1 MTTIAHTD
9 ELKLDLS
16 ALPVNRSA
24 VTIYAKQED
33 SARRVG
39 ITLQEN
45 GENYTIPDGVSV
57 MLRALKPDGSFV
69 LTDCPFE
76 NHYVYLDLPREM
88 LTCAGTV
95 RAEICLTIGEEILSS
110 ATFYVEVVPGAMSD
124 IPSTNELSALS
135 KALEAAAILTEQ
147 ALAPVAVETV
157 LVGDGFNANVIS
169 PYMHTVAPVWKDG
182 SFRFDDGDGYQFS
195 QSHYAYTAGYLF
207 FFDSDDHT
215 SYCKLIGSGD
225 VCTGFVRFRPLGISG
240 GLGDEFRKLLDGE
253 VVEGR
258 ALLNEDQVKKLTD
271 LTSRFSIT
279 ANSTRYYMIEMTM
292 YATLYMWADYF
303 INYLY
308 RGKTIDFG
316 DGVQR
321 RFVTTSEL
329 EEIDRRL
336 TALEG

>member
-1 MTTIAHTD
+1 MTTLAHTD
-9 ELKLDLS
+9 ELTLDLS
-16 ALPVNRSA
+16 ALPVNRSD
-24 VTIYAKQED
+24 VTLYAKQED
-33 SARRVG
+33 SVRRVE

-57 MLRALKPDGSFV
+57 MLRALKPDGHFV

-76 NHYVYLDLPREM
+76 KQYVYLYFPREM

-95 RAEICLTIGEEILSS
+95 RAEICLTVGEEILSS
-110 ATFYVEVVPGAMSD
+110 ATFYVEVLPGALSD

-135 KALEAAAILTEQ
+135 KALDAAAILAEQ

-157 LVGDGFNANVIS
+157 LVGDGFDPSGI
-169 PYMHTVAPVWKDG
+169 APDQHATAPIWKDG
-182 SFRFDDGDGYQFS
+182 AYRFDDGDGTQFS
-195 QSHYAYTAGYLF
+195 QSHSAYSAGYLY

-215 SYCKLIGSGD
+215 SYCKLIGNYTG
-225 VCTGFVRFRPLGISG
+225 CTGFIRYRPLGITG

-253 VVEGR
+253 TVEGR

-336 TALEG
+336 TALGG